1 MNSLRLRLMLMLCVA
16 LSLAWGFA
24 AWLSHIEARA
34 EVDKL
39 FDAQLA
45 QSAQILIG
53 TAGHELYE
61 RLEQGSDEAPPLHEY
76 EQKIAFQIWEG
87 NHLLLRSPI
96 APLNAMAAPMPGYSN
111 VPIGGETWRVFTYRD
126 PDQTLVIQAGEPMNA
141 REALA
146 RHIALRMFLPSLA
159 ALPLLALA
167 IWAAVS
173 GGLLPLRRLKA
184 EVARRE
190 VDRLD
195 PLSMQG
201 VPDEVAPLAAALN
214 DLFSRLERAFE
225 TERRFTADAAHELRT
240 PLAALKIQAQVALR
254 AAEDEARTNALKNV
268 IHGVDRATH
277 LVEQLLTLARVD
289 PDAAATEHVPVNLHT
304 LAASSL
310 ADIAPMA
317 QARHIELALE
327 NDAPCI
333 IQGNAAQLSVLLR
346 NLLDNAIRY
355 TPEGGQVIVALI
367 DHPHPTLEV
376 RDTGPGIPEA
386 ERSRVLERFY
396 RVTGNAA
403 EGSGLGL
410 SIVRRIA
417 ELHHAELTLSLP
429 SSGSGLIVRVVF
441 PL

>member
-1 MNSLRLRLMLMLCVA
+1 MLCVA
-16 LSLAWGFA
+16 LSLAWGIA
-24 AWLSHIEARA
+24 AWLSHIETRR

-45 QSAQILIG
+45 QSAQVLLG
-53 TAGHELYE
+53 TAGHELHE
-61 RLEQGSDEAPPLHEY
+61 RMEHGNDEPPPLHEY
-76 EQKIAFQIWEG
+76 EQKIAFQIWFG
-87 NHLLLRSPI
+87 STLLLRSAL
-96 APLNAMAAPMPGYSN
+96 APQESLAGSASGYSN
-111 VPIGGETWRVFTYRD
+111 TKIAGQPWRVLTRHDERHGFM
-126 PDQTLVIQAGEPMNA
+126 IQVAEPLTE
-141 REALA
+141 RERLA

-173 GGLLPLRRLKA
+173 AGLLPLRRLKA

-268 IHGVDRATH
+268 IHGVDRTTH

-289 PDAAATEHVPVNLHT
+289 PDAAATHHVPVDLHT
-304 LAASSL
+304 LAAASL

-333 IQGNAAQLSVLLR
+333 IPGNAAQLSVLLR

-355 TPEGGQVIVALI
+355 TPEGGQVTVALL
-367 DHPHPTLEV
+367 DQAHPTLEV

-417 ELHHAELTLSLP
+417 ELHRAELTLSVPL
-429 SSGSGLIVRVVF
+429 SGSGLIVRIAF
-441 PL
+441 PR